1 MKFTAVRENHLYAK
15 AYRRGRRATGK
26 YTAVY
31 ILRDYAAE
39 RIAKADPRRGIRN
52 RIGLTVGKKIG
63 GAVSRNRAKRLI
75 REAYRAVEREG
86 DLKLGCIV
94 IIAARGAI
102 LGASSADVAKD
113 LRRQFTAVGL
123 TGSKQTAN
131 SGALTRPET
140 QNNDNGDSK

>member
-39 RIAKADPRRGIRN
+39 RIAKADPRRGLRN

-63 GAVSRNRAKRLI
+63 GAVSRNRAKRLM
-75 REAYRAVEREG
+75 REAYRTVERAG
-86 DLKLGCIV
+86 DLSVGYLV

-102 LGASSADVAKD
+102 LGASSGNVAAD
-113 LRRQFTAVGL
+113 LRRQLTALGL
-123 TGSKQTAN
+123 IRKKTAK
-131 SGALTRPET
+131 SDDVTAIET
-140 QNNDNGDSK
+140 QNNNTGDSQ